1 MPGVLLCNRDESSC
15 SMIPNHTPTTH
26 ALHPLA
32 VSFVLGIGE
41 DEVLS
46 CMVICSASDKLQH
59 LSITLENDT
68 CVLLLMLVIE
78 LQQLLKTCEQVF
90 PHLSA
95 LLQVC
100 LCRIFSAQ
108 ENSKAW
114 LDVEGVQG
122 LMGTV
127 GEVQLSTGDLEL
139 HVIQNWWSFVSQGFF
154 SLLEAAFQLITTAM
168 SSKVTLC
175 QAGGRESRFWMGPF
189 KELRSVCA
197 QMCHVGKDR
206 CPGGDTHQVALSFQC

>member
-1 MPGVLLCNRDESSC
+1 MFSSVTETKAAVPWFLIILPQLMPSTRWLWALFWAWRWSTELYGYLFCQWQ
-15 SMIPNHTPTTH
+15 TP
-26 ALHPLA
+26 ASLHHP
-32 VSFVLGIGE
+32 
-41 DEVLS
+41 
-46 CMVICSASDKLQH
+46 
-59 LSITLENDT
+59 ENDT
-68 CVLLLMLVIE
+68 CVLLLMLVIV

-100 LCRIFSAQ
+100 LCMIFSAQ

-139 HVIQNWWSFVSQGFF
+139 HVIQNWWAFVSQGFF

-189 KELRSVCA
+189 KELRTVCA
-197 QMCHVGKDR
+197 QMFHVGKDR